1 MDASQDERWLAEA
14 SVPGDDTDGAALF
27 CNAFKDYS
35 FSSLPP
41 EGEGAKAACTL
52 GPFVDVLQLL
62 LGPGNGTLG

>member
-35 FSSLPP
+35 FSSLPQR
-41 EGEGAKAACTL
+41 EREL
-52 GPFVDVLQLL
+52 RQRVL
-62 LGPGNGTLG
+62 